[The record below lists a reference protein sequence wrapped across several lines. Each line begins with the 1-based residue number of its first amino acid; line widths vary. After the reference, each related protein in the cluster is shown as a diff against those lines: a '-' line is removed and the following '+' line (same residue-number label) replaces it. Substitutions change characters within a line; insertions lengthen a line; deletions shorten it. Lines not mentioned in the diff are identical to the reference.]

1 MAVTREGR
9 RAFVSEATGTVDS
22 EPTRCRTPGI
32 RSGMAAI
39 RIESEYMDPHLRLSE
54 AGGLVMYECHV
65 RLEPAN
71 AQVVVTWRHHR
82 VSEADVATAK
92 GSHQTLTPLV
102 M

>member
-9 RAFVSEATGTVDS
+9 RAFGAEATGTLNS
-22 EPTRCRTPGI
+22 ESTRCRTPGI

-39 RIESEYMDPHLRLSE
+39 RIESKYMDPHLRLSE

-71 AQVVVTWRHHR
+71 AQ
-82 VSEADVATAK
+82 ADVNWRRHRASGADVSTAK
-92 GSHQTLTPLV
+92 GSPQALKPLV

>member
-1 MAVTREGR
+1 MAV
-9 RAFVSEATGTVDS
+9 
-22 EPTRCRTPGI
+22 
-32 RSGMAAI
+32 I
-39 RIESEYMDPHLRLSE
+39 RIESAHKDPHLRLSE
-54 AGGLVMYECHV
+54 AGGLVMSDCHIW
-65 RLEPAN
+65 LEPAN